1 MQESQQVNVSSRDS
15 DRLRH
20 PNSQLLDEPW
30 STWKFPQSG
39 AEETHLFAF
48 KLQNL
53 QESRHLEAQYE
64 AAEQEAAEAQ
74 VEALTAQ
81 KAARQARLL
90 GDQHVCYLWKHCVNW
105 QLLSA
110 GQAQDQ
116 RTQAMKKAESEREA
130 KIHSDLEEKPVL
142 RLLPAVAVIGVFD
155 HMHHVL
161 DATTRIVMAVQKQ
174 EESFAEQLARLSRAD
189 ACLQ

>member
-90 GDQHVCYLWKHCVNW
+90 GDQHVCSTCGSIASTGSCC
-105 QLLSA
+105 Q
-110 GQAQDQ
+110 
-116 RTQAMKKAESEREA
+116 
-130 KIHSDLEEKPVL
+130 PV
-142 RLLPAVAVIGVFD
+142 RPKTKGP
-155 HMHHVL
+155 
-161 DATTRIVMAVQKQ
+161 R
-174 EESFAEQLARLSRAD
+174 R
-189 ACLQ
+189 